1 MWKRSR
7 NCPGSWVGL
16 RGQGIGQVFQLYP
29 ILFSEYFWGVSL
41 PCVLILGDITAGS
54 RKVHKTKTP
63 LVVSVEPRPRPRQDS
78 PWLWVLS
85 QRCHC
90 ARGATVQCAIANG
103 WVSGLTNL
111 QNLSPSYLAHCCAIF
126 LLSSWATNYIK
137 PTDGNQRQTMQHH
150 TLRVVLCNAHK
161 KHVVQ
166 FGKALH
172 LVAVLK
178 KHKIWTTLH
187 FWTSLQPE
195 QKMLL
200 DMVDVGFHKIQR
212 P

>member
-1 MWKRSR
+1 MWIRSR
-7 NCPGSWVGL
+7 NCLGSWMGL
-16 RGQGIGQVFQLYP
+16 RGQGIGQVLQLYP
-29 ILFSEYFWGVSL
+29 ILFSEYIWGVSL
-41 PCVLILGDITAGS
+41 PCVLILRDITAGS
-54 RKVHKTKTP
+54 RKAT
-63 LVVSVEPRPRPRQDS
+63 RPRQDS
-78 PWLWVLS
+78 PCCGCWAS
-85 QRCHC
+85 
-90 ARGATVQCAIANG
+90 RGATVQCAIANG

-150 TLRVVLCNAHK
+150 TLRVVFCDAHK

-172 LVAVLK
+172 LVAVQD
-178 KHKIWTTLH
+178 KHKIWTTVH
-187 FWTSLQPE
+187 FWTSLQPQ

>member
-1 MWKRSR
+1 MNKVEKLSRFLIGPERSGHWPSVATLSHSFFL
-7 NCPGSWVGL
+7 NTFEAWACL
-16 RGQGIGQVFQLYP
+16 VFWFL
-29 ILFSEYFWGVSL
+29 GTSL
-41 PCVLILGDITAGS
+41 LAHERPQDQD
-54 RKVHKTKTP
+54 KT
-63 LVVSVEPRPRPRQDS
+63 LHGCGCR
-78 PWLWVLS
+78 
-85 QRCHC
+85 

-137 PTDGNQRQTMQHH
+137 PTDGNQRQIMQHH
-150 TLRVVLCNAHK
+150 TLRVVFCNAHK

-172 LVAVLK
+172 LVAVQD
-178 KHKIWTTLH
+178 KHKISTTVH
-187 FWTSLQPE
+187 FWTSLQPQ

-200 DMVDVGFHKIQR
+200 DMVDVGFHKIHR

>member
-1 MWKRSR
+1 MNKVEKLSRFLNGPERSGHWPSVATLSHSFFWIHLR
-7 NCPGSWVGL
+7 RELALCFDSWGHHCWL
-16 RGQGIGQVFQLYP
+16 TKG
-29 ILFSEYFWGVSL
+29 
-41 PCVLILGDITAGS
+41 
-54 RKVHKTKTP
+54 HKTKTR
-63 LVVSVEPRPRPRQDS
+63 LSMVVVVEPE
-78 PWLWVLS
+78 
-85 QRCHC
+85 RCHC

-150 TLRVVLCNAHK
+150 TLRVVFCNAHK

-172 LVAVLK
+172 LVAVQD
-178 KHKIWTTLH
+178 KHKIWTTVH
-187 FWTSLQPE
+187 FWTSLQPQ

-200 DMVDVGFHKIQR
+200 DMVDVGFHKIHR